1 MQKRINQFDFITD
14 DVKADWWEVIDGNRQ
29 FHTKLIEE
37 FEKTGQQIVPMTSK
51 DFFSDVSEAYDIEKN
66 DAVEIALRMT
76 DNDYCVKI
84 ANSVLN
90 QLKKN

>member
-1 MQKRINQFDFITD
+1 MAGNFKVCKKESTNLIFITD

-51 DFFSDVSEAYDIEKN
+51 DFFQMF
-66 DAVEIALRMT
+66 LRLMIL
-76 DNDYCVKI
+76 KKMM
-84 ANSVLN
+84 
-90 QLKKN
+90 QLKLLFE

>member
-37 FEKTGQQIVPMTSK
+37 FEKPVNRL
-51 DFFSDVSEAYDIEKN
+51 F
-66 DAVEIALRMT
+66 L
-76 DNDYCVKI
+76 
-84 ANSVLN
+84 
-90 QLKKN
+90 

>member
-1 MQKRINQFDFITD
+1 MIFITD

-51 DFFSDVSEAYDIEKN
+51 DFFQMF
-66 DAVEIALRMT
+66 LRLM
-76 DNDYCVKI
+76 I
-84 ANSVLN
+84 
-90 QLKKN
+90 LKK